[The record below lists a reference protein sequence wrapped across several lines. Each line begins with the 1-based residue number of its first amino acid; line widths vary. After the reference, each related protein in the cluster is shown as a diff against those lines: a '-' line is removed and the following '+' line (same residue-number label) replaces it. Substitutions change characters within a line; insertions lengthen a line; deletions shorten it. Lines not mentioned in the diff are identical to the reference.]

1 MDRFAF
7 AFPFALAAAM
17 PALAQI
23 AIAPPP
29 GGPSCA
35 EFTRMDAGTRL
46 QALASIEPL
55 GGEINSQDPDAAQ
68 QWSDQVYSACVETPD
83 RSLAQAAA
91 QALGGN

>member
-1 MDRFAF
+1 MNRLVLAF
-7 AFPFALAAAM
+7 AVAAAL
-17 PALAQI
+17 PALAQV

-29 GGPSCA
+29 GGPSCG

-55 GGEINSQDPDAAQ
+55 GGEINGQDADAAQ
-68 QWSDQVYSACVETPD
+68 QWSDQVFSACASTPD

-91 QALGGN
+91 QALGAN